1 MLFFI
6 ESVEMTKTSSKAT
19 SKALSKSVP
28 KPSAPNNPE
37 TDTDDDDIFEG
48 GDFVS
53 LSESLEEET
62 VKRDSRR
69 KIEIYWEKK
78 RLKEQFDDFDESEF
92 GF

>member
-1 MLFFI
+1 MA
-6 ESVEMTKTSSKAT
+6 KA
-19 SKALSKSVP
+19 SSKSVP
-28 KPSAPNNPE
+28 KSSVPNNPE
-37 TDTDDDDIFEG
+37 TDTDDDEIFEV

-53 LSESLEEET
+53 LSESLEEKT

-78 RLKEQFDDFDESEF
+78 RLKEQFDDFDDSEF

>member
-1 MLFFI
+1 MA
-6 ESVEMTKTSSKAT
+6 KASSKST
-19 SKALSKSVP
+19 P
-28 KPSAPNNPE
+28 KPGAPNTPE
-37 TDTDDDDIFEG
+37 TETDDDDIFEG

>member
-1 MLFFI
+1 
-6 ESVEMTKTSSKAT
+6 MTKASSKT
-19 SKALSKSVP
+19 P
-28 KPSAPNNPE
+28 IKPTVHTNPE

-53 LSESLEEET
+53 LSESIEEET